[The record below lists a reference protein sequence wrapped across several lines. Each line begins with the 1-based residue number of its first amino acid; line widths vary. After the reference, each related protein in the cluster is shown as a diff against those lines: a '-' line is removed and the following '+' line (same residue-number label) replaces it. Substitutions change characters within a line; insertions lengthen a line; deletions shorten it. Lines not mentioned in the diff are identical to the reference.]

1 MSKTVRIVGVIVVL
15 VVAVFAG
22 WRYYEAHRARQ
33 AGMIAESITHDGD
46 VWTADMT
53 ARVAAPE
60 DSVYNAIRDVQN
72 THSDQVKAVRVE
84 SDSGN
89 SKVVDM
95 DINGPGGQPITTRL
109 EFDYDPANHRITY
122 HTLDNPMLHTDAEY
136 TLDDEGGGST
146 LIKVHETTKFA
157 QSLPVPDGVI
167 KDVIRGIFVSQLE
180 GLKHTLHVDTA
191 DKTNEDDTGF

>member
-1 MSKTVRIVGVIVVL
+1 MSKAVRIVGVIVLL

-22 WRYYEAHRARQ
+22 WRYYQAHRARE
-33 AGMIAESITHDGD
+33 AGIIAENISHDGD
-46 VWTADMT
+46 AWTADMT
-53 ARVAAPE
+53 ARVTAPE

-72 THSDQVKAVRVE
+72 TRSDQVKAVRVV

-89 SKVVDM
+89 TKVVDM
-95 DINGPGGQPITTRL
+95 DLNGPGGQPITTRL
-109 EFDYDPANHRITY
+109 QFEYDPANHRITY
-122 HTLDNPMLHTDAEY
+122 HTLDNPMLSTDAEY
-136 TLDDEGGGST
+136 TLDDEGGST
-146 LIKVHETTKFA
+146 LIKLHETTKFT

-180 GLKHTLHVDTA
+180 GLKRTLHVDIA